1 MGVPSLITTTVSLD
15 VALRMLLEGAKMTVV
30 LSVLSIALGLIVG
43 LPVAIMETYGGRVLR
58 YLAMLY
64 EGTLRGI
71 PLLAIYMIIFFSI
84 PLLTGVGIPA
94 FWAAVVG
101 LGIRSSAYQ
110 SQIFRSTIQAVGEG
124 QVEAALSLGMSKLQ
138 VLRHVVLPQ
147 AMRMAVPAW
156 MNEYVIV
163 LKDTSIALAIGI
175 IELTR
180 QAQYLVS
187 ITCEPFRY
195 YGLAALFYLVM
206 VLPLTYLA
214 GVLGRRYGIK
224 GTGGASNVR
233 I

>member
-1 MGVPSLITTTVSLD
+1 MIGTAVSLD
-15 VALRMLLEGAKMTVV
+15 VAMRMLLEGAKMTVI
-30 LSVLSIALGLIVG
+30 LSVLSIILGLLVG
-43 LPVAIMETYGGRVLR
+43 LPVAIMETYGGKVLR
-58 YLAMLY
+58 YIAMVY
-64 EGTLRGI
+64 EGILRGI
-71 PLLAIYMIIFFSI
+71 PLLAIYMVIFFSI
-84 PLLTGVGIPA
+84 PLLTGIGLPA
-94 FWAAVVG
+94 FWAAVIG

-124 QVEAALSLGMSKLQ
+124 QIEAAYSLGMSKLET
-138 VLRHVVLPQ
+138 LRYVVLPQ
-147 AMRMAVPAW
+147 AIRMAVPAW

-175 IELTR
+175 VELTR

-187 ITCEPFRY
+187 ITGEPFRY
-195 YGLAALFYLVM
+195 YGLAAFLYLIM

-214 GVLGRRYGIK
+214 GVLAKKYGIK

>member
-1 MGVPSLITTTVSLD
+1 MIGTAVSLD
-15 VALRMLLEGAKMTVV
+15 VAMRMLLEGAKMTVV
-30 LSVLSIALGLIVG
+30 LSVLSIILGLLLG
-43 LPVAIMETYGGRVLR
+43 LPVAIMETYGGRLLR
-58 YLAMLY
+58 YVAMVY

-71 PLLAIYMIIFFSI
+71 PLLAIYMVIFFSM
-84 PLLTGVGIPA
+84 PLLTGIGLPA
-94 FWAAVVG
+94 FWAAVIG

-124 QVEAALSLGMSKLQ
+124 QIEAAYSLGMSKLET
-138 VLRHVVLPQ
+138 LRYVVLPQ
-147 AMRMAVPAW
+147 AIRMAVPAW

-175 IELTR
+175 VELTR

-187 ITCEPFRY
+187 ITGEPFRY
-195 YGLAALFYLVM
+195 YGLAAFLYLIM

-214 GVLGRRYGIK
+214 GVLARKYGIK

>member
-1 MGVPSLITTTVSLD
+1 MGAVSLD
-15 VALRMLLEGAKMTVV
+15 VAMRMLLEGAKMTVV
-30 LSVLSIALGLIVG
+30 LSVLSIILGLLVG
-43 LPVAIMETYGGRVLR
+43 LPVAIMETYGGKALR
-58 YLAMLY
+58 YVAMVY

-71 PLLAIYMIIFFSI
+71 PLLAIYMVIFFSI
-84 PLLTGVGIPA
+84 PLLTGVGLPA

-124 QVEAALSLGMSKLQ
+124 QIEAAYSLGMSKLET
-138 VLRHVVLPQ
+138 LRYVVLPQ
-147 AMRMAVPAW
+147 AIRMAVPAW

-175 IELTR
+175 VELTR

-187 ITCEPFRY
+187 ITGEPFRY
-195 YGLAALFYLVM
+195 YGLAALLYLIM

-214 GVLGRRYGIK
+214 GVLAKKYGIK

>member
-1 MGVPSLITTTVSLD
+1 LIGASVSLD
-15 VALRMLLEGAKMTVV
+15 VALGMLLEGAKVTVI
-30 LSVLSIALGLIVG
+30 LSVLSIALGFLIG
-43 LPVAIMETYGGRVLR
+43 LPVAIMETYGGKTLK

-84 PLLTGVGIPA
+84 PLLTGIGLPA
-94 FWAAVVG
+94 FWAAVLG

-124 QVEAALSLGMSKLQ
+124 QIEAAYSLGMSKLQ
-138 VLRHVVLPQ
+138 MLRYVVLPQ
-147 AMRMAVPAW
+147 ALRMAVPAW

-175 IELTR
+175 VELTR

-187 ITCEPFRY
+187 ITGEPFRY
-195 YGLAALFYLVM
+195 YGLAAMFYLIM

-214 GVLGRRYGIK
+214 GILARKYGIK

>member
-1 MGVPSLITTTVSLD
+1 MIGTAVSLD
-15 VALRMLLEGAKMTVV
+15 VAMRMLLEGAKTTVV
-30 LSVLSIALGLIVG
+30 LSVLSIILGLLVG
-43 LPVAIMETYGGRVLR
+43 LPVAIMETYGDKVLR

-71 PLLAIYMIIFFSI
+71 PLLAIYMVIFFSM
-84 PLLTGVGIPA
+84 PLLTGIGLPA
-94 FWAAVVG
+94 FWAAVIG

-124 QVEAALSLGMSKLQ
+124 QIEAAYSLGMSKLET
-138 VLRHVVLPQ
+138 LRYVVLPQ
-147 AMRMAVPAW
+147 AIRMAVPAW

-175 IELTR
+175 VELTR

-187 ITCEPFRY
+187 ITGEPFRY
-195 YGLAALFYLVM
+195 YGLAAFLYLIM

-214 GVLGRRYGIK
+214 GVLAKKYGIK

>member
-1 MGVPSLITTTVSLD
+1 MIGTAVSLD
-15 VALRMLLEGAKMTVV
+15 VAMRMLLEGAKMTVI
-30 LSVLSIALGLIVG
+30 LSVLSIILGLLVG
-43 LPVAIMETYGGRVLR
+43 LPVAIMETYGGKVLR
-58 YLAMLY
+58 YIAMVY

-71 PLLAIYMIIFFSI
+71 PLLAIYMVIFFSI
-84 PLLTGVGIPA
+84 PLLTGIGLPA
-94 FWAAVVG
+94 FWAAVIG

-124 QVEAALSLGMSKLQ
+124 QIEAAYSLGMSKLET
-138 VLRHVVLPQ
+138 LRYVVLPQ
-147 AMRMAVPAW
+147 AIRMAVPAW

-175 IELTR
+175 VELTR

-187 ITCEPFRY
+187 ITGEPFRY
-195 YGLAALFYLVM
+195 YGLAAFLYLIM

-214 GVLGRRYGIK
+214 GVLAKKYGIK

>member
-1 MGVPSLITTTVSLD
+1 LIGASVSLD
-15 VALRMLLEGAKMTVV
+15 VALGMLLEGAKVTVI
-30 LSVLSIALGLIVG
+30 LSVLSIALGFLIG
-43 LPVAIMETYGGRVLR
+43 LPVAIMETYGGKTLK

-84 PLLTGVGIPA
+84 PLLTGIGLPA
-94 FWAAVVG
+94 FWAAVLG

-124 QVEAALSLGMSKLQ
+124 QIEAAYSLGMSKLQ
-138 VLRHVVLPQ
+138 MLRYVVLPQ
-147 AMRMAVPAW
+147 ALRMAVPAW

-175 IELTR
+175 VELTR

-187 ITCEPFRY
+187 ITGEPFRY
-195 YGLAALFYLVM
+195 YGLAAVFYLIM

-214 GVLGRRYGIK
+214 GILARKYGIK